1 LAQHPNLPA
10 APPAGHHCDAPGL
23 KGSPLWSTMRQFLF
37 KLSGGPGFG
46 TRGRPCASQQQRQR
60 VGVAVRA
67 FFLARFAL
75 ALGRYLPTTRLI
87 TMAAMPAST
96 ALAIGDDKMSVIGLA
111 DACC

>member
-1 LAQHPNLPA
+1 LAPA
-10 APPAGHHCDAPGL
+10 AALAPHN
-23 KGSPLWSTMRQFLF
+23 SNVSASVW
-37 KLSGGPGFG
+37 
-46 TRGRPCASQQQRQR
+46 PC
-60 VGVAVRA
+60 A

>member
-1 LAQHPNLPA
+1 MVNDEAVLILL
-10 APPAGHHCDAPGL
+10 G
-23 KGSPLWSTMRQFLF
+23 

-46 TRGRPCASQQQRQR
+46 TRGCPCASQQQRQR